1 MKNYILLKIFS
12 KKVIK
17 VALITFFFVFNKSLG
32 YSQGISDSLFFE
44 KIVVAL
50 QKADAS
56 GISEYVYNK
65 VDITLPNQNGI
76 FSKYQVKLLLEDF
89 FQKNKPDTFVFSNR
103 YKKTDEMF
111 IVGNY
116 KTHESQYRVCFL
128 TKTIDNK
135 NYIYQIR
142 IEK

>member
-1 MKNYILLKIFS
+1 MKKNISRNIFS
-12 KKVIK
+12 KRTIRLV
-17 VALITFFFVFNKSLG
+17 LITFLFVFNKSLS
-32 YSQGISDSLFFE
+32 YSQSLPDSLFFQ
-44 KIVVAL
+44 KIVIAL

-56 GISEYVYNK
+56 EISEYVYNK

-89 FQKNKPDTFVFSNR
+89 FQKNKPDTFIFSNQ

-111 IVGNY
+111 IIGNY
-116 KTHESQYRVCFL
+116 KTQEGQYRVCFL
-128 TKTIDNK
+128 TKIIGNK

>member
-1 MKNYILLKIFS
+1 MKKNISENILS
-12 KKVIK
+12 AKVIK
-17 VALITFFFVFNKSLG
+17 VAVITFFFVFNKSLG
-32 YSQGISDSLFFE
+32 YGQNIADSLFFE

-50 QKADAS
+50 QRADAS
-56 GISEYVYNK
+56 EISEYVYNK

-89 FQKNKPDTFVFSNR
+89 FQKNNPDTFLFTNQH
-103 YKKTDEMF
+103 KKTDEIF

-116 KTHESQYRVCFL
+116 KTDGKLYRVCLL